1 MMRIGLQGLR
11 GGVGTTSIVAGL
23 AHAAWQQGA
32 RVLVMDLD
40 REGQLGLH
48 FGLPHD
54 TYLGLSTLGRPEL
67 EWRQGLYHCRD
78 GLDLLRHCGG
88 EGDGNWLAQLDGYD
102 LLLLDLPPS
111 RRAPPLDR
119 HLTVVNADANCHV
132 RLHRHEFAPQEQLLV
147 TQFAS
152 GRALQQDLLELGLD
166 GGAPLL
172 SIRLHRDEAM
182 AESLAAKQ
190 PVGQYSP
197 ESLIAS
203 ELAALA
209 RWCLEPA

>member
-11 GGVGTTSIVAGL
+11 DGVGTSSIVAGL
-23 AHAAWQQGA
+23 AYAAWQQGA
-32 RVLVMDLD
+32 RVLVVDLCPQ
-40 REGQLGLH
+40 GQLGLH
-48 FGLPHD
+48 FGLSYD
-54 TYLGLSTLGRPEL
+54 TPGGWSTLRRPDQ
-67 EWRQGLYHCRD
+67 EWRQGLHHCQH
-78 GLDLLRHCGG
+78 GLDLLLHGGG
-88 EGDGNWLAQLDGYD
+88 EGAFNWLELVEGYD
-102 LLLLDLPPS
+102 LLLLDLPRSLQVPH
-111 RRAPPLDR
+111 LDR
-119 HLTVVNADANCHV
+119 QLTVIHADANCHV
-132 RLHRHEFAPQEQLLV
+132 RLYRHTFARQEQLLV

-152 GRALQQDLLELGLD
+152 GRALQQDLLELWQD

-190 PVGQYSP
+190 PVGQYQP

-203 ELAALA
+203 ELVALA